1 MPGRIISSTVVS
13 GSVQLIIASNL
24 TRRGKLPA
32 NRNKNIYTI
41 RTNVRAA
48 IEVFENISQA
58 ADQLNINRQQL
69 TKYISGTMSPS
80 IQTLSR
86 IGSYF
91 NCEIDDFLLNKND
104 FIYKINFKNTLSDN
118 FPIAK
123 NSFNQLVDQAS
134 LSSSKLKKYC
144 GTYFLISTFPT
155 IPNYLGRAVMRIYQ
169 INGITYSTVV
179 EVFWGEG
186 GANKSPIFRKLH
198 AIVIIRYDR
207 IYFFDASQET
217 RFSNIILYAES
228 LPTLSFL
235 SGYIMTVSDRGSRRI
250 FCGPLILQRLPGN
263 RITKKYI
270 GLCGMF
276 HRDSPDI
283 EEEVRSRLSGFD

>member
-1 MPGRIISSTVVS
+1 M
-13 GSVQLIIASNL
+13 
-24 TRRGKLPA
+24 PA

-118 FPIAK
+118 FSIAK

-134 LSSSKLKKYC
+134 LSS
-144 GTYFLISTFPT
+144 
-155 IPNYLGRAVMRIYQ
+155 
-169 INGITYSTVV
+169 
-179 EVFWGEG
+179 
-186 GANKSPIFRKLH
+186 
-198 AIVIIRYDR
+198 
-207 IYFFDASQET
+207 
-217 RFSNIILYAES
+217 
-228 LPTLSFL
+228 
-235 SGYIMTVSDRGSRRI
+235 
-250 FCGPLILQRLPGN
+250 
-263 RITKKYI
+263 
-270 GLCGMF
+270 
-276 HRDSPDI
+276 
-283 EEEVRSRLSGFD
+283 